1 MATVY
6 TFPFVRK
13 DFQKLFMRIDV
24 IKPILDIQS
33 ETEEKRESS
42 IYLPLPV
49 GLLREN
55 HSLTWEGTEFEILGE
70 LVKQNFDSVFDNIS
84 ALQNRATEFD
94 LSGTYDILGD
104 SYEGAK
110 RALAASARTALD
122 SAIANFSAFGAET
135 IRQSLGVAPRANY
148 SMLFKGIDQPRDF
161 VLEWNLFP
169 KNYHDA
175 KAIETIIKV
184 LQKAALPD
192 LRKKTLLDAIVEEET
207 SIITDK
213 SETQD
218 VVSSNPRL
226 PTGLYSVTY
235 NIPNKIKIKL
245 YERIN
250 NDNYDNIEES
260 STEIREITHLMNFPF
275 EMIIRNIIVEHTEDS
290 INPPL
295 VKHQARI
302 RQTDD
307 TYRNVSEYFHTT
319 YKVRLSISDMTLYT
333 RESVNSSFVN

>member
-1 MATVY
+1 
-6 TFPFVRK
+6 
-13 DFQKLFMRIDV
+13 MRIDV

-42 IYLPLPV
+42 IYLPLPI

-70 LVKQNFDSVFDNIS
+70 IVKQNFDAVINNVGAFTNNVTN
-84 ALQNRATEFD
+84 LD
-94 LSGTYDILGD
+94 LSGAIDTADS

-110 RALAASARTALD
+110 DVLFNAMRTSLD
-122 SAIANFSAFGAET
+122 SMIANFSALGAET
-135 IRQSLGVAPRANY
+135 IKQSLGVTPRANY
-148 SMLFKGIDQPRDF
+148 TMLFKGIDQPRDF

-169 KNYHDA
+169 KNYKDA

-184 LQKAALPD
+184 LQKASLPD
-192 LRKKTLLDAIVEEET
+192 LSKKTILDTAFDKAVSEF
-207 SIITDK
+207 SDK

-218 VVSSNPRL
+218 VVSSNPKL

-235 NIPNKIKIKL
+235 RIPNKIKIKL
-245 YERIN
+245 FERLN

-275 EMIIRNIIVEHTEDS
+275 EMIIRNIIIEHTEDS

-295 VKHQARI
+295 VKHQERI
-302 RQTDD
+302 RQTDG

-319 YKVRLSISDMTLYT
+319 YKMRLSISDMNLYT
-333 RESVNSSFVN
+333 RESVNSPF